1 MKNPRMDNLQAK
13 ILSEDYCCLHGYLRL
28 CKARGEKV
36 PNMAEWI
43 GMHRYTLYYH
53 YRALAQGKRPC
64 LKLQNCLLP
73 VVATL
78 EPAPTSSDP
87 SK

>member
-1 MKNPRMDNLQAK
+1 MKNARMDNLQAK
-13 ILSEDYCCLHGYLRL
+13 IFSEGYCCLHGYLRL
-28 CKARGEKV
+28 CSARGEKV

-64 LKLQNCLLP
+64 QKLTTCLLP
-73 VVATL
+73 VVVTL
-78 EPAPTSSDP
+78 EQERQ
-87 SK
+87 SKT